1 MTTSG
6 TPDELGPR
14 ERIVRSTAHLMR
26 RSGINGIGMREIVQ
40 HAEAP
45 RGSLQRYFPRG
56 KNQLVEEAIWYAMTE
71 FPAGFG
77 LAIRT
82 AATVGEAVGIILD
95 PWRRLMIDF
104 DFEAGCP
111 VAPVVIDGIKDD
123 GLRAVATA
131 AFDKWRASI
140 QKVFFTAFD
149 YDEREAGSLATGLV
163 SAIEGAVLMS
173 RVNHTLDAFDDVE
186 SLFAQ
191 VGAGRTRRLPL
202 TDNPAMS

>member
-1 MTTSG
+1 MTTS
-6 TPDELGPR
+6 TSPDEPTPR

-26 RSGINGIGMREIVQ
+26 RRGINGIGLREIVQ

-45 RGSLQRYFPRG
+45 RGSLQRYFPQG
-56 KNQLVEEAIWYAMTE
+56 KNQLVEEAIRYAMTE
-71 FPAGFG
+71 FPSGFG

-82 AATVGEAVGIILD
+82 AATVGDAVGMILD

-131 AFDKWRASI
+131 AFDTWQASV

-149 YDEREAGSLATGLV
+149 YDEREARSLATGLV

-173 RVNHTLDAFDDVE
+173 RVRHTLDAFDDVE
-186 SLFAQ
+186 ALFTSF
-191 VGAGRTRRLPL
+191 GAGRARRLPL
-202 TDNPAMS
+202 TDDPALG